1 MPPQSDLPLINKA
14 ANPVAAPP
22 AGATLDD
29 WLHFLES
36 LHPAEI
42 ELGLDRVLIVFRR
55 LFRHNPDA
63 RIIIVGGTNGKG
75 STVAA
80 LERLLILA
88 GRSTGAYTSPH
99 LQRYNERVRV
109 NGQEV
114 TDDHLVQAFEAVEAA
129 RHGTSLTYF
138 EFGTLA
144 AFEIFRAAGVD
155 DWVLEVGLGGRLDA
169 VNVVDA
175 DLAIIT
181 SVDLDHQAFLGND
194 TETIGFEKA
203 GILRAG
209 RPAIFADERPPR
221 SVLQQASA
229 QGVRLLRPGD
239 GYRLRPAGQQD
250 AYRLLEVDGDSVSVK
265 IPCQGLPVNSLAAA
279 VVAIRSLE
287 PELPVSSITR
297 ALEGLSL
304 PGRFEILRE
313 SPMVIADVGHN
324 PHAARWLASRMAAL
338 RTPGQ
343 RLLAVY
349 GALADKD
356 VDGVVAAM
364 AGQVDLWFP
373 TALDVPR
380 GLTCELLIKP
390 MAGLKRVDCA
400 ANVKEA
406 LSAALAQAAETDMIL
421 VFGSFHTVVAAR
433 KQLI

>member
-1 MPPQSDLPLINKA
+1 MPRQSDLPLIYKA
-14 ANPVAAPP
+14 SRPVAAPP

-55 LFRHNPDA
+55 LFRHKPGA
-63 RIIIVGGTNGKG
+63 RILTVGGTNGKG

-80 LERLLILA
+80 LERLLARA

-99 LQRYNERVRV
+99 LKRYNERVRI

-114 TDDHLVQAFEAVEAA
+114 TDDELVRAFEVVEAA
-129 RHGTSLTYF
+129 RRGTSLTYF
-138 EFGTLA
+138 EFGTLVT
-144 AFEIFRAAGVD
+144 FEIFRAAGVD
-155 DWVLEVGLGGRLDA
+155 DWILEVGLGGRLDA
-169 VNVVDA
+169 VNLVDA

-209 RPAIFADERPPR
+209 RPAIFADEKPPR

-229 QGVRLLRPGD
+229 QGIRLLRPGD
-239 GYRLRPAGQQD
+239 GYRLRPTGKQD
-250 AYRLLEVDGDSVSVK
+250 VHRLLEMDGDSVPVK

-279 VVAIRSLE
+279 VVAVRSLE
-287 PELPVSSITR
+287 PGLPAASITR

-313 SPMVIADVGHN
+313 FPLVIADVGHN

-338 RTPGQ
+338 RKPGQ
-343 RLLAVY
+343 KLLAIY

-356 VDGVVAAM
+356 IDGVVAAM
-364 AGQVDLWFP
+364 AGQVDHWFP
-373 TALDVPR
+373 VALDVPR
-380 GLTCELLIKP
+380 GLPCEQLIQP
-390 MAGLKRVDCA
+390 MAGLRRANCA
-400 ANVKEA
+400 ATVKQA
-406 LSAALAQAAETDMIL
+406 LSAALAQAEATDLIL
-421 VFGSFHTVVAAR
+421 AFGSFHTVAAVR
-433 KQLI
+433 DQLV